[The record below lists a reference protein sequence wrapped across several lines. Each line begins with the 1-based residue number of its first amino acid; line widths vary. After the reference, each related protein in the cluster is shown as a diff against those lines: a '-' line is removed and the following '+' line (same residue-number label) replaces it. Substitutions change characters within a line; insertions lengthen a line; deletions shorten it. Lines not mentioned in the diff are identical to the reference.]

1 VFKLI
6 INLSVYFRTNGR
18 DTLYYEKLYGD
29 GKRFIQKC
37 ETMELTEKAEKLF
50 KTVKNYGVKKDKI

>member
-1 VFKLI
+1 M
-6 INLSVYFRTNGR
+6 YFRTNGR

-50 KTVKNYGVKKDKI
+50 KTIKNYGVKKDKI